1 MMDADSFI
9 TRMRKEGFSV
19 RQVNGHL
26 GISSVSRL
34 DDEQRQWVS
43 TNKAA
48 ILAALRSVGTV
59 LEDGQAGNDL
69 EPAND
74 RVVVHVPEH
83 TVKSGNRYSF
93 DLDLPR
99 KHLDGLRTVV
109 RLRLKDDQGGFSVGR
124 TWSPSRGAGG
134 RSAVAVWRPVGDD

>member
-1 MMDADSFI
+1 MDANSFI

-48 ILAALRSVGTV
+48 ILATLRSVGTV

-83 TVKSGNRYSF
+83 TVKSGNRYQCWANLVS
-93 DLDLPR
+93 LERRWWP
-99 KHLDGLRTVV
+99 VC
-109 RLRLKDDQGGFSVGR
+109 
-124 TWSPSRGAGG
+124 SRGMAAGWRRLMGSSHEFPACSSFPGWAMG
-134 RSAVAVWRPVGDD
+134 RDFRRFNQRG